1 MASGFKSP
9 RGGEADT
16 TPLGELFLGYWGTN
30 RCLVLVNKRPSQKLY
45 FWRRTDMAH
54 KQIMKLLGGRDR
66 KWLCISAE
74 GVLVTLKLFPSLD

>member
-1 MASGFKSP
+1 MKTSLRAFKTT
-9 RGGEADT
+9 RGEFVDRDLIGCEDRELESIEQQYGT
-16 TPLGELFLGYWGTN
+16 LPL
-30 RCLVLVNKRPSQKLY
+30 
-45 FWRRTDMAH
+45 AH

>member
-1 MASGFKSP
+1 
-9 RGGEADT
+9 
-16 TPLGELFLGYWGTN
+16 
-30 RCLVLVNKRPSQKLY
+30 
-45 FWRRTDMAH
+45 MAH